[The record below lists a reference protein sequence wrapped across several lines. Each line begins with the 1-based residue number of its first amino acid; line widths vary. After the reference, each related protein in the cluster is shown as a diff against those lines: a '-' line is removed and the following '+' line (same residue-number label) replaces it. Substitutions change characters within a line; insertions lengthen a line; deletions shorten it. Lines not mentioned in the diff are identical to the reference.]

1 MYKIFV
7 GDKMKSIEKIIKSAT
22 NENQDNVNW
31 TKAWSKKYSVL
42 KTYQEKVDIPMYKN
56 KIRKLLD
63 ELKQTYNYNEQ
74 DAMLV
79 LKDILYN
86 EYKDKK

>member
-1 MYKIFV
+1 
-7 GDKMKSIEKIIKSAT
+7 MKDIENVIKNIT
-22 NENQDNVNW
+22 DENQANVNW

-63 ELKQTYNYNEQ
+63 ELQQTYNYNEQ

>member
-1 MYKIFV
+1 
-7 GDKMKSIEKIIKSAT
+7 MKNIENVIKNIT
-22 NENQDNVNW
+22 DENQDGVDW

-79 LKDILYN
+79 LKDILYH

>member
-7 GDKMKSIEKIIKSAT
+7 GDKIKNIEKIIKSAT
-22 NENQDNVNW
+22 DENQDSINW
-31 TKAWSKKYSVL
+31 TKAWSKKYPVL
-42 KTYQEKVDIPMYKN
+42 KTYQEKVDILKYKN
-56 KIRKLLD
+56 EIRKLLD
-63 ELKQTYNYNEQ
+63 ELKQTYDYNEQ

-79 LKDILYN
+79 LKDILYH